1 MIDPCHKLLVVQQAR
16 LLDLSRSSVYCLP
29 KLTPDADLLLM
40 RRMDELHLEYPF
52 AGARMLCDMLALE
65 GFEVNRNQFSNGRGV
80 KNQSR
85 SSQYEVKSFDEFESV
100 VRLRDLFVTRAD
112 TIVNS

>member
-52 AGARMLCDMLALE
+52 AGARMLCDMLLDFDSLSPFLAPRKIGAYTNQRVRC
-65 GFEVNRNQFSNGRGV
+65 GFRAI
-80 KNQSR
+80 
-85 SSQYEVKSFDEFESV
+85 SQKRCSGTLSYV
-100 VRLRDLFVTRAD
+100 A
-112 TIVNS
+112 